1 MAYRNGHIHLFTHDY
16 DGIQKWLIYDV
27 HDGDD
32 DVHDDDDDDDVHDDD
47 DNVHDGD
54 DNAHDY
60 MWWWWYVHDDD
71 YVNHD
76 NDCG

>member
-32 DVHDDDDDDDVHDDD
+32 DVHDDDDNVHDGDDNVHDDGDD

-54 DNAHDY
+54 E
-60 MWWWWYVHDDD
+60 
-71 YVNHD
+71 
-76 NDCG
+76 